1 MGNPESPQHGRYS
14 RCETEDTQTIT
25 GKKDLTSYQY
35 VVALVNG
42 KEFVFPLDIWRVEV
56 TTNANCSGFVINV
69 FSRKTKEIFY
79 GFPSTS
85 ILYYRKMEAV

>member
-25 GKKDLTSYQY
+25 GRKDMINYKYVIALT
-35 VVALVNG
+35 NG
-42 KEFVFPLDIWRVEV
+42 EKFEFSLDEWRVDV
-56 TTNANCSGFVINV
+56 ATSGASGDFTINI